1 MIPQGF
7 PGDSPGSVDQY
18 LQSPTATDAFGR
30 RLAEALKDSTGF
42 LVTLEGELG
51 AGKTS
56 LVRAF
61 LHGLGHTGRVR
72 SPTYTLMEPYSVG
85 GKQVLHLDLYRLGDP
100 GELEFLGFRDLIDED
115 HIVLIEWPERAG
127 DLIPLPDLAIALS
140 YEDEGRRIHINAG
153 TDRGKSLI
161 SRFPA
166 GE

>member
-1 MIPQGF
+1 M
-7 PGDSPGSVDQY
+7 DQY
-18 LQSPTATDAFGR
+18 LQSSTATDAFGR
-30 RLAEALKDSTGF
+30 RLAEALQDNKRL

-72 SPTYTLMEPYSVG
+72 SPTYTLMEPYSLA
-85 GKQVLHLDLYRLGDP
+85 GKQIIHLDLYRLGDP

-127 DLIPLPDLAIALS
+127 DLIPPADLVITLS
-140 YEDEGRRIHINAG
+140 YEGEGRRIHIRAG
-153 TDRGKSLI
+153 SDRGKRLI
-161 SRFPA
+161 SRLPS